1 MDLRQFERGWIR
13 AISTLSS
20 LSLGL
25 FTCSGQQAER
35 GPELTL
41 SAASSL
47 NFAFDELAPVFE
59 AESGVRLL
67 LNFGSSGRLAQ
78 QIERGVP
85 VDLFASADP
94 AFLDELSADGLIAAA
109 TRTVFA
115 HDRLAIWTRHDGPSD
130 VQSLADLSARGIER
144 IAIANPVHAPFGIA
158 ARSALRRASLWDPLQ
173 SRLITAETVRQA
185 LYYAETGNVDVALVA
200 AGLAS
205 HTDGRWQLVADDL
218 CEPVEQT
225 IAVLEATRFPAEA
238 RRFVTFLKSSKA
250 QTLLGDHGLEAD

>member
-25 FTCSGQQAER
+25 FACSGQAER

-47 NFAFDELAPVFE
+47 SFAFDELAPVFE
-59 AESGVRLL
+59 AETGVRLL

-78 QIERGVP
+78 QIERGAP
-85 VDLFASADP
+85 GDQ
-94 AFLDELSADGLIAAA
+94 
-109 TRTVFA
+109 
-115 HDRLAIWTRHDGPSD
+115 AI
-130 VQSLADLSARGIER
+130 SARGIER
-144 IAIANPVHAPFGIA
+144 IAIANPLHAPFGIA

-185 LYYAETGNVDVALVA
+185 LYYAETGNVDVALVS

-205 HTDGRWQLVADDL
+205 HTDGRWQLVPDDL
-218 CEPVEQT
+218 CEPVVQT

-250 QTLLGDHGLEAD
+250 QTLLGDHGLETD